1 MNKKINLK
9 FTNYYIIPILVAIF
23 NIIIIMTPNLVISSA
38 KNGLLL
44 WFNNIVPAILPFLI
58 GTNLLI
64 KLGFIDFLGN
74 LLQPFMKKFFNIS
87 GNGAFPLILGMFS
100 GYPIGAK
107 ITCELLENEKI
118 SKIEAQR
125 LISFTNNS
133 GPLFIIGTVGIGM
146 FNNIKIG
153 YLMLIIHYI
162 SALTIGFLFKFYKC
176 SNFNKNEKSNK
187 ISIKKAFKNLK
198 TARLKENKSLGEIL
212 SESVKNSLETIC
224 MIGGFV
230 ILFSVISEILK
241 SSNVFN
247 YIGNLIFP
255 ENLAKLSNGFF
266 LGIIEITNG
275 VNILSEYINKEAVI
289 LSCALISFSGL
300 SIVAQTASI
309 VGKTQINFSLYI
321 ISKIL
326 HSIVSAVYCILS
338 LPLINKFLNE
348 SSENVFNTFEKPI
361 LKTSLLNFLISG
373 LIILI
378 ICFLTLFLNKYFNTK
393 KRNKRFKR

>member
-378 ICFLTLFLNKYFNTK
+378 TCFLTLFLNKYFNTK